1 MPQGRLGKELAEFC
15 SISSHFL
22 GKDLAPAAATLQHM
36 EQTCCCPLE
45 VAEGVEDS
53 MHLLVE
59 AAALPSDRCTPHA
72 YSNQRMSCIRM
83 KAGHIYRSW
92 CQ

>member
-1 MPQGRLGKELAEFC
+1 MMFEGVLRTLPQGRLGKELAEFC
-15 SISSHFL
+15 SISSRFL
-22 GKDLAPAAATLQHM
+22 EKDLAPAAAMLQHM

-59 AAALPSDRCTPHA
+59 AAALQCDRCSP
-72 YSNQRMSCIRM
+72 S
-83 KAGHIYRSW
+83 
-92 CQ
+92 